1 MTWEDSLDEEDED
14 DDEEETGEDAM
25 ERKRKRDELDD
36 MVNGLTKRQVTY
48 I

>member
-1 MTWEDSLDEEDED
+1 MEGAIEERDVCWEDAL
-14 DDEEETGEDAM
+14 